1 MSPFPLPLILVPKRN
16 HLQSTRAAVW
26 CILSSLYHP
35 KIYFG
40 TKKTVSP
47 ELVRLE
53 GNLETIFKSS
63 WAAQAQNHQP
73 LLVIQVWGKIYL
85 LCFFTTRTYV
95 GWACH
100 CWWAHCSW
108 TTSFSSLALH
118 VVGTCW
124 HVRKLIEKLIEKS
137 DQNQGLDYAN
147 FTAKLNFTWCRR
159 WQRTLGEGICFSTGR
174 SLGRLGSCR
183 LAEIWMI
190 MFVRE
195 SKESIFGLS
204 WELFMETYL
213 HCHHQTV
220 CRGQKKC

>member
-1 MSPFPLPLILVPKRN
+1 M
-16 HLQSTRAAVW
+16 
-26 CILSSLYHP
+26 
-35 KIYFG
+35 
-40 TKKTVSP
+40 
-47 ELVRLE
+47 RLE

-63 WAAQAQNHQP
+63 RAAQAQNHQP

-190 MFVRE
+190 IFVRE
-195 SKESIFGLS
+195 WKRVFLDFHESCLMKLTCIVTIRLSAEGNRSVKSSSRNIFNALCPITKLFFPFIHNFHLLPSKCSSIMI
-204 WELFMETYL
+204 WK
-213 HCHHQTV
+213 C
-220 CRGQKKC
+220 KK